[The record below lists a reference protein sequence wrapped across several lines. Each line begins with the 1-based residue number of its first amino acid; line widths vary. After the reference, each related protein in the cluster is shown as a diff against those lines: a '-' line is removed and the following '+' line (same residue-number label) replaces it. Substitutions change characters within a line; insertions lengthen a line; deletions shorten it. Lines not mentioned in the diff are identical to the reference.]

1 MHEER
6 QPGQGSVDGSG
17 GGPEGGE
24 QEVPPEPPPDQLRG
38 GGPEGHE
45 RQGAPGPG
53 YPGTGTLR
61 RGGSTGIFH
70 LFVCG
75 AVIISIYYISSAS
88 ILIIPTARDMDKQ
101 SPLTCYGVRNLI
113 MIMCNVLQLGH

>member
-1 MHEER
+1 MEPQISIGCPKKVEGFSNIIKKNDFTGEPCMHEER

-38 GGPEGHE
+38 GGSEGHE

-53 YPGTGTLR
+53 
-61 RGGSTGIFH
+61 
-70 LFVCG
+70 
-75 AVIISIYYISSAS
+75 
-88 ILIIPTARDMDKQ
+88 
-101 SPLTCYGVRNLI
+101 
-113 MIMCNVLQLGH
+113 

>member
-1 MHEER
+1 MESQISKGCPKKSGGLVILYLKKNDFPGEPCVHEER
-6 QPGQGSVDGSG
+6 QPRQGSVDGSG

-53 YPGTGTLR
+53 
-61 RGGSTGIFH
+61 
-70 LFVCG
+70 
-75 AVIISIYYISSAS
+75 
-88 ILIIPTARDMDKQ
+88 
-101 SPLTCYGVRNLI
+101 
-113 MIMCNVLQLGH
+113 